1 MIIFG
6 TRGVRSTKATGSFNC
21 PQCESSQ
28 GYRHRKVTQF
38 FTLYFIP
45 LIPLGSKGEY
55 VECNKCKGTF
65 IPRVINNPAS
75 NSDEKAEKI
84 AFLAMYEQAIRH
96 VMVKMMLADG
106 VIDPNEKV
114 MVLDIINKYG
124 HNDMT
129 SFQLDNYIK
138 KVQSERDKDVSTY
151 LKHVAPGL
159 NEHGK
164 ELLVKCA
171 LDVAYSDGHF
181 DDTERALIIEMG
193 KILEMSSAH
202 LKGIMTEAL
211 EKMN

>member
-6 TRGVRSTKATGSFNC
+6 TRGVRSTKATGNFNC
-21 PQCESSQ
+21 PQCEADR

-55 VECNKCKGTF
+55 VECNHCKGTF
-65 IPRVINNPAS
+65 ITRVLD
-75 NSDEKAEKI
+75 NSKSVDKL
-84 AFLAMYEQAIRH
+84 AFMAMYEQAIRH
-96 VMVKMMLADG
+96 VMVKIMLADG
-106 VIDPNEKV
+106 VIDINERKT
-114 MVLDIINKYG
+114 VLAIINKYG
-124 HNDMT
+124 HNDMS
-129 SFQLDNYIK
+129 SFQLDDYIK
-138 KVQSERDKDVSTY
+138 EVQADSSDISTY
-151 LKHVAPGL
+151 LKHVGPSL

-181 DDTERALIIEMG
+181 DDSERAMIMKMG
-193 KILEMSSAH
+193 EVMEMSSAH
-202 LKGIMTEAL
+202 VKGIMAEAL

>member
-6 TRGVRSTKATGSFNC
+6 TRGVKSTKATGNFNC
-21 PQCESSQ
+21 PQCETSRS
-28 GYRHRKVTQF
+28 YRHRKVTQF

-55 VECNKCKGTF
+55 VECNHCKGTF
-65 IPRVINNPAS
+65 ITRVL
-75 NSDEKAEKI
+75 NSSSTPDKQ
-84 AFLAMYEQAIRH
+84 AFMAMYEQAIRH
-96 VMVKMMLADG
+96 VMVKIMLADG

-114 MVLDIINKYG
+114 MVLSIINKYG

-129 SFQLDNYIK
+129 SEQLNNYIK
-138 KVQSERDKDVSTY
+138 DVEKEGSDISTY
-151 LKHVAPGL
+151 LKKVGPAL

-181 DDTERALIIEMG
+181 DASERALILQMG
-193 KILEMSSAH
+193 DIMEMSSAH
-202 LKGIMTEAL
+202 IKGIMAEAL

>member
-6 TRGVRSTKATGSFNC
+6 TRGVRSTKATGNFNC
-21 PQCESSQ
+21 PQCATDRT
-28 GYRHRKVTQF
+28 YKHKKVTQF

-55 VECNKCKGTF
+55 VECGHCKGTF
-65 IPRVINNPAS
+65 ITRVLESSKSKNQENQ
-75 NSDEKAEKI
+75 
-84 AFLAMYEQAIRH
+84 AFMAMYEQAIRH
-96 VMVKMMLADG
+96 VMVKIMLADG

-129 SFQLDNYIK
+129 SQQLNEYIL
-138 KVQSERDKDVSTY
+138 KVQADKTDISTY
-151 LKHVAPGL
+151 LKHVGPSL
-159 NEHGK
+159 NDHGK
-164 ELLVKCA
+164 ELLIKCA

-181 DDTERALIIEMG
+181 DESEKALILEMG
-193 KILEMSSAH
+193 KIMEMTSAH
-202 LKGIMTEAL
+202 IKGIMAETL